1 MEIVTNLFEDGRHL
15 ESILTNYK
23 RKRRRPESVDAT
35 DTQKNA
41 KVDCFLLPA
50 RSFGDGP
57 IRCVTTAEASRSTLP
72 ALSW

>member
-23 RKRRRPESVDAT
+23 RKRRRPESVDAA

-41 KVDCFLLPA
+41 KVDCF
-50 RSFGDGP
+50 F
-57 IRCVTTAEASRSTLP
+57 VTCQEFR
-72 ALSW
+72 